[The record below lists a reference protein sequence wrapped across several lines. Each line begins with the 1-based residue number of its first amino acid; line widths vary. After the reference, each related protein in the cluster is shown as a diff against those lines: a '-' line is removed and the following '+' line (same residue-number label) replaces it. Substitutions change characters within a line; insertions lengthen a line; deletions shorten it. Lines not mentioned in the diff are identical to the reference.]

1 MKFQTIFVLSLL
13 LSTGLGE
20 AKGWVTT
27 KGSMGCIRT
36 RGLSVDHLVDCV
48 ATPLLEREIEKKLQ
62 PNNPYGKH
70 DLAWWHQQK
79 KKISQ
84 QCIKEAKKD
93 YIDLFKSTNTV
104 PDKEDRNYYEPSDYY
119 ICLEDTYA
127 DFNRSLVHYEWPIKP

>member
-1 MKFQTIFVLSLL
+1 VKFQTIFVLSLL

-36 RGLSVDHLVDCV
+36 RGLSVDHLVDCIR
-48 ATPLLEREIEKKLQ
+48 TPLLEEEIEKKLQ
-62 PNNPYGKH
+62 PNNPHGKH

-79 KKISQ
+79 KEINQ

-93 YIDLFKSTNTV
+93 YINLLKFTESAPNKMAIGPKTRT
-104 PDKEDRNYYEPSDYY
+104 KYMKLMCEMTAM
-119 ICLEDTYA
+119 I
-127 DFNRSLVHYEWPIKP
+127 

>member
-48 ATPLLEREIEKKLQ
+48 RTPLLEREIEKKLQ
-62 PNNPYGKH
+62 PNNPHGKH

-84 QCIKEAKKD
+84 QCIKKA
-93 YIDLFKSTNTV
+93 
-104 PDKEDRNYYEPSDYY
+104 KEDRNYYELSDYY

-127 DFNRSLVHYEWPIKP
+127 DLNRSLVHYEWPIKP

>member
-1 MKFQTIFVLSLL
+1 MLSLL

-48 ATPLLEREIEKKLQ
+48 RTPLLEREIEKKLQ
-62 PNNPYGKH
+62 PNNPHGKH
-70 DLAWWHQQK
+70 DLVWWHQQK
-79 KKISQ
+79 KEINQ

-93 YIDLFKSTNTV
+93 YINLLKFTESAPNKMAIGPKTRT
-104 PDKEDRNYYEPSDYY
+104 KYMKLMCEMTAM
-119 ICLEDTYA
+119 I
-127 DFNRSLVHYEWPIKP
+127 

>member
-1 MKFQTIFVLSLL
+1 MKLIIFVLSLL

-48 ATPLLEREIEKKLQ
+48 RTPLLEREIEKKLQ
-62 PNNPYGKH
+62 PNNPHGKH

-84 QCIKEAKKD
+84 QCIKKA
-93 YIDLFKSTNTV
+93 
-104 PDKEDRNYYEPSDYY
+104 KEDRNYYELSDYY

-127 DFNRSLVHYEWPIKP
+127 DLNRSLVHYEWPIIKP

>member
-27 KGSMGCIRT
+27 KGRMGCIRT

-48 ATPLLEREIEKKLQ
+48 RTPLLEREIEKKLQ
-62 PNNPYGKH
+62 PNNPHGKH
-70 DLAWWHQQK
+70 DLVWWHQQK
-79 KKISQ
+79 KEINQ

-93 YIDLFKSTNTV
+93 YINLLKFTESAPNKMAIGPKTRT
-104 PDKEDRNYYEPSDYY
+104 KYMKLMCEMTAM
-119 ICLEDTYA
+119 I
-127 DFNRSLVHYEWPIKP
+127 

>member
-27 KGSMGCIRT
+27 KGSMRCIRT
-36 RGLSVDHLVDCV
+36 RGFSEDHLVDCIR
-48 ATPLLEREIEKKLQ
+48 TPLLEEEIEKKLQ
-62 PNNPYGKH
+62 PNNPHGKH
-70 DLAWWHQQK
+70 DLVWWHQQK

-84 QCIKEAKKD
+84 QCIKKA
-93 YIDLFKSTNTV
+93 
-104 PDKEDRNYYEPSDYY
+104 KEDRNYYEPSDYY

-127 DFNRSLVHYEWPIKP
+127 DLNRSLVHYEWPIKP